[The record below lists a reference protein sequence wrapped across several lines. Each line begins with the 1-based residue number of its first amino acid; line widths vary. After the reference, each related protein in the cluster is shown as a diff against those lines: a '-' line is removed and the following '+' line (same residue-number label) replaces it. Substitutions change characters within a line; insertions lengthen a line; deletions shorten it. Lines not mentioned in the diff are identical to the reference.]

1 MVWEVSSHTM
11 VSGGS
16 RMKTGEISSTIAS
29 SAQPFRKYASP
40 RTASSI
46 VPPQNAFKGD
56 TVRKPQLD
64 HIHFNKIEASN
75 ALAADISLMIRKV
88 NQSMEAI
95 SSHLEEMRTSLESV
109 VKIYPPYPPGSSERI
124 EALRKFSALRN
135 MIDQIT
141 QPNTALGM
149 QKILGDPAANSQAG
163 DWTMQ
168 ISDKTA
174 DLVVRHQPAHSGKTG
189 LNLPDIA
196 TDSSDNYIRAVIGQI
211 DSAIE
216 TLAIRRQHFIADAN
230 LVIDRI

>member
-1 MVWEVSSHTM
+1 
-11 VSGGS
+11 
-16 RMKTGEISSTIAS
+16 MKTGEISSTIAS

-135 MIDQIT
+135 MIDQ
-141 QPNTALGM
+141 TAKYRLGHA
-149 QKILGDPAANSQAG
+149 KN
-163 DWTMQ
+163 
-168 ISDKTA
+168 
-174 DLVVRHQPAHSGKTG
+174 
-189 LNLPDIA
+189 
-196 TDSSDNYIRAVIGQI
+196 IR
-211 DSAIE
+211 
-216 TLAIRRQHFIADAN
+216 
-230 LVIDRI
+230 